1 MTDKRKHHTRLQEEA
16 TRSLQAGQSQ
26 LSDKAIK
33 IPGSHFQAHE
43 EREGDWKQET
53 SIYWVEITKETKD
66 KGKQCVWY
74 ILDKSPSGIFIAK
87 LMRYKVERWAIRI

>member
-43 EREGDWKQET
+43 EQEGDWKQET
-53 SIYWVEITKETKD
+53 SIY
-66 KGKQCVWY
+66 
-74 ILDKSPSGIFIAK
+74 
-87 LMRYKVERWAIRI
+87 